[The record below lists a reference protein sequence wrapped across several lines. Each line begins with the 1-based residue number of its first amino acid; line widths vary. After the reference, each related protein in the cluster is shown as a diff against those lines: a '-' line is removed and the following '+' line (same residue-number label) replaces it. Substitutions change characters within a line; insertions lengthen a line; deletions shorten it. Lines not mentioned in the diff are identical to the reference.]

1 MGSREVK
8 SPPNKALGERFVAS
22 AAGSSKTS
30 SNKAKIAKRV
40 IEVLE
45 FFDDNHRDATV
56 MDIVR
61 RYNRPQSSTS
71 ELLSS
76 LVELGLLYKDPYS
89 RSYSL
94 TPRAALLGSAGQSGP
109 VRDGRLVRLVDRLA
123 AQTGLSVAIFG
134 MVGLNAQVIDWRR
147 GARGQDCA
155 LLGGAQTPLA
165 YSAAGWLLLSTV
177 AQQRSDGMVRRLIAE
192 APEERKF
199 AFADM
204 AAALNKCRDEGHAR
218 GPVGFGAKGET
229 LCVLLPGTEPGHPLA
244 IGFVYAADAGTKAQA
259 LLDCVNDAVRHCLGS
274 DDQPRGE
281 IKVLQTAA

>member
-1 MGSREVK
+1 MTSAGA
-8 SPPNKALGERFVAS
+8 PPKV
-22 AAGSSKTS
+22 SSKASSKVS

-45 FFDDNHRDATV
+45 FFDDNHREATV

-76 LVELGLLYKDPYS
+76 LVELGLLYKDPYN

-94 TPRAALLGSAGQSGP
+94 TPRAALLGSSGQSGA
-109 VRDGRLVRLVDRLA
+109 VRDGRLVRLVDRLV
-123 AQTGLSVAIFG
+123 AQTGLTVAIFG

-147 GARGQDCA
+147 GSRGQDCA
-155 LLGGAQTPLA
+155 LLGGTQTPLA

-177 AQQRSDGMVRRLIAE
+177 AQQRSDGMVRRLISE

-204 AAALNKCRDEGHAR
+204 AAALHKCRDEGHAR
-218 GPVGFGAKGET
+218 GPIGFGAKGET
-229 LCVLLPGTEPGHPLA
+229 LCVLLPGTDPAHPLA
-244 IGFVYAADAGTKAQA
+244 IGFVYPADAGNKAPA
-259 LLDCVNDAVRHCLGS
+259 LLDCLNDAVRHCLGG
-274 DDQPRGE
+274 DDQPSGE
-281 IKVLQTAA
+281 VKVLQTAA